1 MALIVEVAAELILA
15 FIISNRTVFYTPQK
29 LPPQLF
35 SIFFKG
41 MAINIIFFKKFLGY
55 SP

>member
-1 MALIVEVAAELILA
+1 MVVVVRIAAELILA

-41 MAINIIFFKKFLGY
+41 MAINIIFFRKFLGY